1 LGPATYPLWRPDIL
15 DHLQILVST
24 HDLLPHEAA
33 IPYSL
38 TGTRL
43 GRPTQAGTGA
53 FVTKHFGGTE
63 PTAYVLKGSGGLA
76 ADNLVSAAT
85 TGTLGASAR
94 PLFLEVPC
102 GGPSFAVLDREA
114 TPDQDALLEY
124 YINQYKSRLSFPDP
138 DGDRIRSPVFDDYEA
153 TSQQFFNLDAIRD
166 ELNGYDAS
174 SISSGAAEGA
184 CIENGANRCPGEEL
198 DGDSIRQS
206 MNLAGYL
213 LNRPNTRYVCVIDTG
228 RNNSGGAGYDTHD
241 FHARDTY
248 RNLTNTLHMVA
259 EMTDPNRPGGPVIP
273 EFTMIVITTEFGR
286 TPNREGGTG
295 RGHYP
300 TAYTNLIIPAVANAP
315 VPYSRPTRRVVGGI
329 DADASVYDADG
340 SGIDAITP
348 TDLRA
353 AMLMALAIDPFVNQD
368 GDGFGVGDLSENVVQ
383 GGGEPESRINL
394 IEKVLGYDLG

>member
-1 LGPATYPLWRPDIL
+1 
-15 DHLQILVST
+15 
-24 HDLLPHEAA
+24 
-33 IPYSL
+33 
-38 TGTRL
+38 
-43 GRPTQAGTGA
+43 
-53 FVTKHFGGTE
+53 
-63 PTAYVLKGSGGLA
+63 
-76 ADNLVSAAT
+76 
-85 TGTLGASAR
+85 
-94 PLFLEVPC
+94 
-102 GGPSFAVLDREA
+102 
-114 TPDQDALLEY
+114 
-124 YINQYKSRLSFPDP
+124 
-138 DGDRIRSPVFDDYEA
+138 
-153 TSQQFFNLDAIRD
+153 
-166 ELNGYDAS
+166 
-174 SISSGAAEGA
+174 
-184 CIENGANRCPGEEL
+184 
-198 DGDSIRQS
+198 
-206 MNLAGYL
+206 
-213 LNRPNTRYVCVIDTG
+213 
-228 RNNSGGAGYDTHD
+228 
-241 FHARDTY
+241 
-248 RNLTNTLHMVA
+248 MVA

-315 VPYSRPTRRVVGGI
+315 VPYSRPTRRVVVGI